1 MPEYKT
7 RDVPPKERSMEL
19 INQIVTV
26 NNYRDFLVDVKDST
40 FKLKHVD
47 LEFSDICVLRSA
59 FFIEDAG
66 GMGYQNNWK
75 LTDRGR
81 YLLRH
86 VPEDVTLDDEEVEAL
101 LSAGVDVFELP
112 TSSAEPWRIREFDV
126 EISPHALA
134 RLRDSGL
141 IETDSNPRGHATW
154 WRSDP
159 RLDDIRGILARVVDA

>member
-7 RDVPPKERSMEL
+7 RDVPPTERSIEV
-19 INQIVTV
+19 INQIVV
-26 NNYRDFLVDVKDST
+26 LNNYRDFLVDVKDST

-59 FFIEDAG
+59 FLIEDAG
-66 GMGYQNNWK
+66 GMGYQNCWA
-75 LTDRGR
+75 LTDRAR

-86 VPEDVTLDDEEVEAL
+86 VPEDVTLDDDEVEAL
-101 LSAGVDVFELP
+101 LSAGVDVFDLP
-112 TSSAEPWRIREFDV
+112 TSSAEPWRVREFDV
-126 EISPHALA
+126 EISPHSLA

-154 WRSDP
+154 WRSTP